1 MSAPGK
7 LKRSLSLSLLTFYG
21 LGTTIGAGIYVLIGK
36 VAGVAGIFAP
46 LSFLAAGLLAAL
58 TAFSFAELSA
68 RIPRSAGE
76 AAYVRA
82 GFGSER
88 LALLVG
94 LSVIATGV
102 ISAAAITV
110 GASGYIREFIV
121 LPHLVLI
128 TLSVL
133 LLAAI
138 AAWGIGESVRIAALF
153 TVLEM
158 AGLCLV
164 IWAGS
169 QTITP
174 RSISFEGLGELGEA
188 AAWGGIWSGTIL
200 AFYAFI
206 GFEDMVNVAEEVKD
220 VERTLP
226 RAIMLTLV
234 ITTVLY
240 FGVAL
245 VAVLALPSAELAA
258 SDVPLALIYETGS
271 GQSPMVIIAIGIVAT
286 LNGALIQVIMASR
299 VVYGLSNQGQLP
311 AWFGVVN
318 ARTRTPLAATAV
330 VALIVAILAY
340 GFPIETLAQVTS
352 MLVLMIFAVVNL
364 ALWRLKGQSNV
375 PVAAFSLPR
384 WLPLVGCLISAFFAG
399 VEVLRLL

>member
-7 LKRSLSLSLLTFYG
+7 LKRNLSLSLLTFYG

-46 LSFLAAGLLAAL
+46 LSFLAAGVLAAL

-82 GFGSER
+82 GFGSEH

-110 GASGYIREFIV
+110 GASGYIRELID
-121 LPHLVLI
+121 LPVWVLI
-128 TLSVL
+128 TFSVL
-133 LLAAI
+133 LLALI
-138 AAWGIGESVRIAALF
+138 AAWGIGESVRIAAFF
-153 TVLEM
+153 TILEM

-164 IWAGS
+164 MWAGS
-169 QTITP
+169 QTIEP
-174 RSISFEGLGELGEA
+174 ASISLEGLGELGEI

-234 ITTVLY
+234 VTTVLY
-240 FGVAL
+240 FGVAM
-245 VAVLALPSAELAA
+245 VAVLALPVDELAA
-258 SDVPLALIYETGS
+258 SDVPLALIYAAGS
-271 GQSPMVIIAIGIVAT
+271 GHSPLVIVIIGIVAT

-299 VVYGLSNQGQLP
+299 VIYGLSNQGQLP
-311 AWFGVVN
+311 GWLGTVN
-318 ARTRTPLAATAV
+318 SRTGTPLLATALA
-330 VALIVAILAY
+330 ALGVAILAY
-340 GFPIETLAQVTS
+340 GFPIETLAEVTS
-352 MLVLMIFAVVNL
+352 LLVLTIFALVNL
-364 ALWRLKGQSNV
+364 ALWRIKGRSDT
-375 PVAAFSLPR
+375 PTTGFSLPR
-384 WLPLVGCLISAFFAG
+384 WLPLVGCLVSTFFAG
-399 VEVLRLL
+399 VEVLRFF